1 MIPKAD
7 DITEIPLFPLRTV
20 LFPYGTLPLRIFE
33 TRYIDMVRRCM
44 RDGLPFGVVLIR
56 QGVEARLQRDDS
68 QPDIFGVGTAAL
80 IADFNPLS
88 DGMLGIV
95 CRGTR
100 KFRVHGTREQADHL
114 LLGDVAWLPDEPP
127 GELGAEHRGLTEIL
141 KDLVVHP
148 LIQKLGLD
156 VDFSDA
162 RSVSWRL
169 SELLPIEPEIK
180 QSLLQLPSPR
190 ERLTELNRLV
200 SKLRGES
207 VGKN

>member
-1 MIPKAD
+1 MVLKAEET
-7 DITEIPLFPLRTV
+7 TEIPLFPLRTV
-20 LFPYGTLPLRIFE
+20 LFPFGTLPLRIFE
-33 TRYIDMVRRCM
+33 TRYLDMVRRCM
-44 RDGLPFGVVLIR
+44 REGLPFGVVLIR
-56 QGVEARLQRDDS
+56 QGVEARLQKDDS
-68 QPDIFGVGTAAL
+68 QPDIFNVGTAAL
-80 IADFNPLS
+80 VADFNPLS

-100 KFRVHGTREQADHL
+100 KFRVIGTREQPDHL
-114 LLGDVAWLPDEPP
+114 MLGQIAWLPDEPAT
-127 GELGAEHRGLTEIL
+127 ELGPEHHGLTEIL

-148 LIQKLGLD
+148 MIQKLGLD

-200 SKLRGES
+200 SKLRGEGN
-207 VGKN
+207 GKR

>member
-1 MIPKAD
+1 M
-7 DITEIPLFPLRTV
+7 TMENGVEMPLFPLRTV

-33 TRYIDMVRRCM
+33 TRYVDMVRRCM
-44 RDGLPFGVVLIR
+44 REGLPFGVILIR
-56 QGVEARLQRDDS
+56 QGVEARTQRDDA
-68 QPDIFGVGTAAL
+68 QPETFSVGTAAT

-100 KFRVHGTREQADHL
+100 KFRLVSQREQADHL
-114 LLGDVAWLPDEPP
+114 MLGTVAWLPDEPAGTIGP
-127 GELGAEHRGLTEIL
+127 EHQGLMEIL
-141 KDLVVHP
+141 RELMTHP
-148 LIQKLGLD
+148 MIQKLGLD
-156 VDFSDA
+156 VDFADA

-180 QSLLQLPSPR
+180 QSLLQLTSPR

-207 VGKN
+207 TGAV

>member
-1 MIPKAD
+1 MFKVD
-7 DITEIPLFPLRTV
+7 ETTEVPLFPLRTV

-33 TRYIDMVRRCM
+33 TRYLDMVRRCM
-44 RDGLPFGVVLIR
+44 REGLPFGIVLIR
-56 QGVEARLQRDDS
+56 QGVEARAQREDL
-68 QPDIFGVGTAAL
+68 QPDIFNVGTAAL

-100 KFRVHGTREQADHL
+100 KFRVIDTREQPDHL
-114 LLGDVAWLPDEPP
+114 LLGRIAWLPDEPA
-127 GELGAEHRGLTEIL
+127 GSLGPEHGSLIEIL
-141 KDLVVHP
+141 RELVVHP
-148 LIQKLGLD
+148 MIQKLGLD
-156 VDFSDA
+156 VDFEDA

-207 VGKN
+207 GGKG